1 MLLLKN
7 RKIDAYVEEIQNLQE
22 KLLNNKL
29 KKSQIVLT
37 ALEVYFDYLIKML
50 KIQFSTKKV
59 LETVIHKE
67 LIKDKEF
74 LS

>member
-7 RKIDAYVEEIQNLQE
+7 KKIDAYVEEIQNLQE